1 MVPEYIN
8 KIKKHIES
16 VERNDLYVAA
26 LIFLVGLSSFGL
38 GRLSAVWP
46 KKEPITIT
54 GNQESPS
61 RAPTA
66 GQAGIRNQGSINRQE
81 ASISSSNVMP
91 TAAKGKY
98 VASKNGGSYHL
109 PWCSG
114 AQRIKEENKIWFQT
128 KEEAESRGYK
138 PAGNCEGL

>member
-8 KIKKHIES
+8 KIKKQIES

-46 KKEPITIT
+46 KKEPITIK
-54 GNQESPS
+54 NVEDVKD
-61 RAPTA
+61 
-66 GQAGIRNQGSINRQE
+66 IRNVGNVQSAVEQVKQSN
-81 ASISSSNVMP
+81 ISNISNNSNNFNI
-91 TAAKGKY
+91 KGKY
-98 VASKNGGSYHL
+98 IASKNGGSYHL

-128 KEEAESRGYK
+128 KAEAESRGYK